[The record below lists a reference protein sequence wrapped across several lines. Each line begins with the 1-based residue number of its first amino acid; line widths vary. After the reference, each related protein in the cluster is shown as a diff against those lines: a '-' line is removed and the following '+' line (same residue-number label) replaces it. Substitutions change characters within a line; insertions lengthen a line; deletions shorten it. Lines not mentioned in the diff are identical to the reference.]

1 MSLSKKI
8 YLPII
13 IAGIVGFIVAVV
25 VVYFQTQK
33 LKEEVLNEKA
43 KSLSQY
49 WKFKSKAK
57 ASIGIT
63 NAITLSG
70 NGAIIEALKT
80 NNREIAIKGLNEFV
94 GKFKKYTKFK
104 NVKIHIH
111 DKNVHSFLRNWRVD
125 KWGDD
130 LSGFRHTIN
139 WVKANKKP
147 LKAIEVGRAGL
158 VVRGIAPIIEDGE
171 YLGSVEFI
179 QGFNSLQKVAHK
191 FKVSFLIVMDNS
203 FSNIATLI
211 QKTPQILGHYKVA
224 LKKWD
229 TQLVDEL
236 KNATLKKQFFTKN
249 YFVVSMP
256 VKDFSNHIVGYALVA
271 QKRDIV
277 EAVLNKSSKI
287 VMMQFVLFFVL
298 SVIFFAIVV
307 FSINR
312 FVLTP
317 IYDIQEEA
325 IDLSEGDGDLTKE
338 IKIVSEDEI
347 GITAKAIN
355 SFIKKVKEII
365 NDIKSISKD
374 NVDISTNV
382 KENTL
387 KIVNS
392 LQQNFEDIDKTNKI
406 IKTQQ
411 QNIDLSIL
419 SLQDKKDKI
428 ENSFSLISES
438 QGVIFNLLNKIEEN
452 TQKEL
457 ETATKMKE
465 LSQNAENVKEI
476 LDIIADIADQTNLL
490 ALNAAIEAARA
501 GEAGRGFAVVADEVR
516 NLAEKTQKSLG
527 EINTSISI
535 IVQDIVNT
543 SNEMNENV
551 KDIEVVT
558 NSANDVSN
566 KIEQMGEL
574 LKDSIAMVS
583 DVLKDYLAN
592 KDNFNNIYSSM
603 QNIESSTKGNLAELD
618 KIKKMIKHLD
628 EIGDTLDKELSKFR
642 S

>member
-374 NVDISTNV
+374 EIS
-382 KENTL
+382 
-387 KIVNS
+387 
-392 LQQNFEDIDKTNKI
+392 
-406 IKTQQ
+406 
-411 QNIDLSIL
+411 
-419 SLQDKKDKI
+419 
-428 ENSFSLISES
+428 
-438 QGVIFNLLNKIEEN
+438 
-452 TQKEL
+452 
-457 ETATKMKE
+457 
-465 LSQNAENVKEI
+465 
-476 LDIIADIADQTNLL
+476 
-490 ALNAAIEAARA
+490 
-501 GEAGRGFAVVADEVR
+501 
-516 NLAEKTQKSLG
+516 
-527 EINTSISI
+527 
-535 IVQDIVNT
+535 
-543 SNEMNENV
+543 
-551 KDIEVVT
+551 
-558 NSANDVSN
+558 
-566 KIEQMGEL
+566 
-574 LKDSIAMVS
+574 
-583 DVLKDYLAN
+583 Y
-592 KDNFNNIYSSM
+592 
-603 QNIESSTKGNLAELD
+603 
-618 KIKKMIKHLD
+618 
-628 EIGDTLDKELSKFR
+628 FR
-642 S
+642 IRDRF